1 MGNIYLGG
9 TGKTPTSILIAN
21 EIKNN
26 GKKVAI
32 LRKFYKTHKDEHNL
46 IRNSF
51 SNLILSHKRVEGI
64 IEAEKL
70 NYDVVILDDGFQD
83 YSFNKNLNIICFNQR
98 QLIGNGL
105 VLPAG
110 PLREK
115 ISSLKQANVVIINGA
130 KDRDFEEK
138 ILNINKKLEIF
149 YSFYQPLNLDE
160 FKDKKL
166 LAVAGIGN
174 PENFFELIE
183 KNNLLI
189 ERKYIFPDHYKLSK
203 NEVLDIVKIAE
214 QNDYQIIMT
223 EKDYFKINNY
233 NISNI
238 KYLKVLLRIENQ
250 EKLFTK
256 IRKLYD

>member
-1 MGNIYLGG
+1 MRGNIYLGG

-21 EIKNN
+21 EIENN

-51 SNLILSHKRVEGI
+51 SNLILSHKRVEG

-110 PLREK
+110 HFKEK
-115 ISSLKQANVVIINGA
+115 QVLSNKQIFVIINGA

-138 ILNINKKLEIF
+138 ILNINK
-149 YSFYQPLNLDE
+149 
-160 FKDKKL
+160 
-166 LAVAGIGN
+166 
-174 PENFFELIE
+174 
-183 KNNLLI
+183 
-189 ERKYIFPDHYKLSK
+189 R
-203 NEVLDIVKIAE
+203 
-214 QNDYQIIMT
+214 
-223 EKDYFKINNY
+223 
-233 NISNI
+233 
-238 KYLKVLLRIENQ
+238 
-250 EKLFTK
+250 
-256 IRKLYD
+256 